1 MGAVIELSE
10 FAIGLATGPNPAYL
24 ATVNADGA
32 PQVTPVWIDY
42 AEGHLLIDAAVGT
55 LKLRNVQRDPRVA
68 VSIAEH
74 GNLYTKVDI
83 RGEVVGYIEG
93 ERAIE
98 QMDLLAQRY
107 LGMDKNPWS
116 VEGQERVIM
125 KIAPVRVAEGVYDP
139 GTGARS
145 ETGDAREAR
154 VGD

>member
-1 MGAVIELSE
+1 MGAVLELSE
-10 FAIGLATGPNPAYL
+10 FVIGLATGPNPAYL

-42 AEGHLLIDAAVGT
+42 EDGHLLVDAAVGT

-68 VSIAEH
+68 VSIAED

-83 RGEVVGYIEG
+83 RGEVVGYIKG
-93 ERAIE
+93 ERAVA

-107 LGMDKNPWS
+107 LGMETNPWA
-116 VEGQERVIM
+116 VPGQERVIM
-125 KIAPVRVAEGVYDP
+125 KIAPMRVAEAVYNP
-139 GTGARS
+139 TTGARS

-154 VGD
+154 VRD